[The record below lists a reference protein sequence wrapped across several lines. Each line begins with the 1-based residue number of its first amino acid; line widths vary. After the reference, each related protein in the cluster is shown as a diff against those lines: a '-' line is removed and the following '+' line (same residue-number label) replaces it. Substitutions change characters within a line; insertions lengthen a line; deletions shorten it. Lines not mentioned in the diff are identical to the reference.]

1 MNISYSAWKLYAE
14 CPKHYFLKHRKQAPP
29 VIPLDDYHRM
39 YGFLTERFFQ
49 MFCNHWRHQTPYM
62 SPEMIRKKMKVLWD
76 DLLRST
82 TVDWSSSRVTQT
94 QNEIFDVAVM
104 DVCAIMD
111 SPSQNHFLNTKSEV
125 EILVKTKGGTEIGGR
140 LDFIHYEPLD
150 DNLVHIFDGKGT
162 TKVGRVDTNQLYFYA
177 LLYFFHYKR
186 LPAGLGFF
194 YYRFNLYKPLPID
207 LVRLNEFRAKVS
219 LDVKAISTGSDFSA
233 TPGWKPCHFCEYQ
246 PTCQEYMAFRAS
258 RKKPSAIDLPDGVT
272 EFGL

>member
-1 MNISYSAWKLYAE
+1 
-14 CPKHYFLKHRKQAPP
+14 
-29 VIPLDDYHRM
+29 
-39 YGFLTERFFQ
+39 
-49 MFCNHWRHQTPYM
+49 M